1 MKIKL
6 CFTVS
11 ILIASL
17 FLPIHIQVIPTRT
30 FQLVAEGRQNKKN
43 RIQVVGYGKT
53 KGQALISAQ
62 KNAKKFS
69 YKYREI
75 RRSYSG
81 SQNNWTCIL
90 IIEY

>member
-6 CFTVS
+6 YFVVS
-11 ILIASL
+11 IIIASL
-17 FLPIHIQVIPTRT
+17 FLPITIQVIPNGK
-30 FQLVAEGRQNKKN
+30 FQLVAEGRQNQKN
-43 RIQVVGYGKT
+43 RIQVVGNGKT
-53 KGQALISAQ
+53 KGQALIHAQ

-81 SQNNWTCIL
+81 SEGKWTCIL